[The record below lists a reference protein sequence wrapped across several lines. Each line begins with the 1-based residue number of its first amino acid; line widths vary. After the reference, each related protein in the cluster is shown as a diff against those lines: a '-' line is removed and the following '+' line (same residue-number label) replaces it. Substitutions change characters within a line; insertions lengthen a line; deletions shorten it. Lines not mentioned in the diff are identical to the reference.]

1 MTETAIT
8 VHLGDAEIAAL
19 DRHVS
24 TMHSGQTRE
33 QVIIE
38 IVAHWAATQTVLP
51 AEIDEG
57 LKPDELNASNDA

>member
-1 MTETAIT
+1 MPETAIT

-24 TMHSGQTRE
+24 TAHSGQTRE

-38 IVAHWAATQTVLP
+38 IVARWAAAQIQRS
-51 AEIDEG
+51 AEPDEG